1 MIKEVSTMDFGNIY
15 LVLIGIAVIIVT
27 TIRYLIKG
35 KTNICKKKYLDKLEL
50 KYGNID
56 REKVV
61 KLEIFYQYLIGLE
74 YIAIGLFTR
83 RLDITILAIILVAII
98 TGVFYYLIRKK
109 YITL

>member
-1 MIKEVSTMDFGNIY
+1 MDFGNLY
-15 LVLIGIAVIIVT
+15 LVLIGIAIIIVT

-35 KTNICKKKYLDKLEL
+35 KTNYCKKKYFNKLESI
-50 KYGNID
+50 YGDID

-98 TGVFYYLIRKK
+98 TTALYYLIRKK
-109 YITL
+109 YITS

>member
-1 MIKEVSTMDFGNIY
+1 MDFGNLY
-15 LVLIGIAVIIVT
+15 LVLIGIAIIIVT

-35 KTNICKKKYLDKLEL
+35 KTNYCKKKYFNKLESI
-50 KYGNID
+50 YGDID

-98 TGVFYYLIRKK
+98 TTALYYLIRKK
-109 YITL
+109 YITI

>member
-1 MIKEVSTMDFGNIY
+1 
-15 LVLIGIAVIIVT
+15 
-27 TIRYLIKG
+27 
-35 KTNICKKKYLDKLEL
+35 KKYFNKLESI
-50 KYGNID
+50 YGDID

-98 TGVFYYLIRKK
+98 TTALYYLIRKK
-109 YITL
+109 YITS

>member
-1 MIKEVSTMDFGNIY
+1 MDFGNIN
-15 LVLIGIAVIIVT
+15 LILIGIIVIIGT
-27 TIRYLIKG
+27 TIIYLIKP
-35 KTNICKKKYLDKLEL
+35 KTAFCSKKYFNKLESI
-50 KYGNID
+50 YGDID

-109 YITL
+109 YIITNKIND

>member
-1 MIKEVSTMDFGNIY
+1 FN
-15 LVLIGIAVIIVT
+15 
-27 TIRYLIKG
+27 
-35 KTNICKKKYLDKLEL
+35 KLESI
-50 KYGNID
+50 YGDID

-109 YITL
+109 YIITNKIND

>member
-1 MIKEVSTMDFGNIY
+1 MDFGNLY

-35 KTNICKKKYLDKLEL
+35 KTNYCKKKYLDKLEL

-56 REKVV
+56 REKIV

-74 YIAIGLFTR
+74 YIAIGLFTK
-83 RLDITILAIILVAII
+83 RLDITILAIILSAII

-109 YITL
+109 YIITNKIND

>member
-1 MIKEVSTMDFGNIY
+1 MDFGNLY
-15 LVLIGIAVIIVT
+15 LVLIGIAIIIVT

-35 KTNICKKKYLDKLEL
+35 KTNYCKKKYFNKLESI
-50 KYGNID
+50 YGDID

-83 RLDITILAIILVAII
+83 RLDITILTIILVAII
-98 TGVFYYLIRKK
+98 TTALYYLIRKK
-109 YITL
+109 YITI

>member
-1 MIKEVSTMDFGNIY
+1 MDFGNLY

-35 KTNICKKKYLDKLEL
+35 KTNYCKKKDLDKLEL

-61 KLEIFYQYLIGLE
+61 KLEIFYQYLTGLE

-83 RLDITILAIILVAII
+83 RLDITILAIILSAII

>member
-1 MIKEVSTMDFGNIY
+1 MDFGNIN
-15 LVLIGIAVIIVT
+15 LILIGIIVIIGT
-27 TIRYLIKG
+27 TIIYLIKP
-35 KTNICKKKYLDKLEL
+35 KTAFCSKKYFNKLESI
-50 KYGNID
+50 YGNID

-109 YITL
+109 YIITNKIND

>member
-1 MIKEVSTMDFGNIY
+1 MDFGNIY
-15 LVLIGIAVIIVT
+15 LVLIGIAVIIGT
-27 TIRYLIKG
+27 TIIYLIKP
-35 KTNICKKKYLDKLEL
+35 KTAFCSKKYFNKLESI
-50 KYGNID
+50 YGNID
-56 REKVV
+56 KKKTV
-61 KLEIFYQYLIGLE
+61 KLEILYQYLTGLE